1 MIRYRLKC
9 PQDHSFEAWFA
20 SAEACEEQI
29 AAGLVSCAH
38 CGATQV
44 EKALMT
50 PQVRPARKAE
60 ARSGGGPETL
70 SEAGSDAPLSQP
82 QTAAEEALAAMRREI
97 EANSDYVG
105 LNFVREARAMHEGAT
120 PERAIHGEA
129 KLEEARALLDDGIPV
144 TPLPFLPKRSSN

>member
-20 SAEACEEQI
+20 SAEACEQQI
-29 AAGLVSCAH
+29 AAGLVACTH

-50 PQVRPARKAE
+50 PQLRPARKAE
-60 ARSGGGPETL
+60 GRA
-70 SEAGSDAPLSQP
+70 EAEQGAPLSQP
-82 QTAAEEALAAMRREI
+82 QTPVEEALAAMRREV
-97 EANSDYVG
+97 EAHSDYVG
-105 LNFVREARAMHEGAT
+105 LNFAREARAMHEGAA

-129 KLEEARALLDDGIPV
+129 KLEEARALLEDGIPV

>member
-9 PQDHSFEAWFA
+9 PQEHSFEAWFA

-60 ARSGGGPETL
+60 ERSGEPAEKPSVAGP
-70 SEAGSDAPLSQP
+70 AAPLSQP
-82 QTAAEEALAAMRREI
+82 QNPVEEALAALRRDI

-105 LNFVREARAMHEGAT
+105 LNFAREARAMHEGAT

-129 KLEEARALLDDGIPV
+129 KLEEARALLEDGIPV